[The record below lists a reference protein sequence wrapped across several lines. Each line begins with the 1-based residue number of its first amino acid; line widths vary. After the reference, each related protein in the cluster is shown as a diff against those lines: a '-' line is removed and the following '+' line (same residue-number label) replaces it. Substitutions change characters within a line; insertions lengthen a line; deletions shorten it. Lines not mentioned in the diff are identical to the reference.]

1 MNYYA
6 RHEISV
12 LSLAFSDTEPEE
24 KAREVGTICFK
35 KKKKGHLDFQSDMHR
50 NTFLL
55 YKLFLSKWAWQM
67 PERDTRHWNNM
78 QISFRF

>member
-35 KKKKGHLDFQSDMHR
+35 KKKKG
-50 NTFLL
+50 T
-55 YKLFLSKWAWQM
+55 
-67 PERDTRHWNNM
+67 
-78 QISFRF
+78 

>member
-35 KKKKGHLDFQSDMHR
+35 KKKKKR
-50 NTFLL
+50 
-55 YKLFLSKWAWQM
+55 A
-67 PERDTRHWNNM
+67 P
-78 QISFRF
+78 RFSVRYAQKHFPTIQAVSI

>member
-24 KAREVGTICFK
+24 KEREVGTICFK
-35 KKKKGHLDFQSDMHR
+35 KKKKKAPRFSVRYAQKHFPTIQ
-50 NTFLL
+50 
-55 YKLFLSKWAWQM
+55 A
-67 PERDTRHWNNM
+67 
-78 QISFRF
+78 ISI

>member
-35 KKKKGHLDFQSDMHR
+35 KKKR
-50 NTFLL
+50 
-55 YKLFLSKWAWQM
+55 A
-67 PERDTRHWNNM
+67 P
-78 QISFRF
+78 RFSVRYAQKHFPTIQAVSI

>member
-12 LSLAFSDTEPEE
+12 SSLAFSDTEPEE
-24 KAREVGTICFK
+24 KEREVGTICFK
-35 KKKKGHLDFQSDMHR
+35 KKKRHLDFQSDMHR

-55 YKLFLSKWAWQM
+55 YKLFLSKWA
-67 PERDTRHWNNM
+67 
-78 QISFRF
+78 